1 MKNLQ
6 ITITGNIYHVGF
18 RYFIKQT
25 AFRYGVMG
33 FVKYQN
39 KTSLII
45 EAEGE
50 PKALNRLIEL
60 CRIGS
65 YGSIIKKIDVSE
77 TPLKDYQTFEVID

>member
-1 MKNLQ
+1 MENLQ
-6 ITITGNIYHVGF
+6 ITVTGNIYHVGF

-25 AFRYGVMG
+25 AFRFGVMG

-50 PKALNRLIEL
+50 HKALNRLIEL

-65 YGSIIKKIDVSE
+65 YGSITKKIDVS
-77 TPLKDYQTFEVID
+77 KGKFKGYQSFEVV

>member
-1 MKNLQ
+1 MENLQ
-6 ITITGNIYHVGF
+6 ITIIGNIYQIGF

-25 AFRYGVMG
+25 AYRFGVMG

-39 KTSLII
+39 NTTLII

-50 PKALNRLIEL
+50 PKALSKLLEL

-65 YGSIIKKIDVSE
+65 YGSITKKIEVSE